1 MLDMHNHLQP
11 YHAEPARPVVNITDP
26 LKNLYINDG
35 NIPNGMLFAIT
46 YKDGEV
52 FQHFGQTKE
61 FKVFDSETGGSE
73 ILSSGQYSHGSLA
86 TLLEENGIEALICGG
101 IGDGARNMLKSR
113 GIAVYPGQTGKA
125 DDVAEAFIQGRICDC
140 GKSTCH
146 HDHECHCH

>member
-1 MLDMHNHLQP
+1 MHNHLQP
-11 YHAEPARPVVNITDP
+11 YHAESARPVVNITDP

-86 TLLEENGIEALICGG
+86 TLLA
-101 IGDGARNMLKSR
+101 
-113 GIAVYPGQTGKA
+113 AVYPGQTGKA

>member
-1 MLDMHNHLQP
+1 M
-11 YHAEPARPVVNITDP
+11 VNITDP

-86 TLLEENGIEALICGG
+86 TLLEENGIAVTEQ
-101 IGDGARNMLKSR
+101 DGTDGNRGCTSILAAIDGRYAGTVFVSDSIRPESR
-113 GIAVYPGQTGKA
+113 SAISSMNSDLPLPG
-125 DDVAEAFIQGRICDC
+125 
-140 GKSTCH
+140 
-146 HDHECHCH
+146 